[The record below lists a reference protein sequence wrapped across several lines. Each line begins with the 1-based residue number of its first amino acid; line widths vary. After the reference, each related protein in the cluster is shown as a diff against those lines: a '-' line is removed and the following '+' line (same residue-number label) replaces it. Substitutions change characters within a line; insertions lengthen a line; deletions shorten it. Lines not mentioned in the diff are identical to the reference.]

1 MLRDLLRAYGPEELE
16 SAIQEALSG
25 DAPHPQAVRHILE
38 RRREARGETAALPL
52 PLPDDPRIQNLDF
65 RTHSLEGYDSFLRDD
80 NENSEGEDDDQDRS

>member
-1 MLRDLLRAYGPEELE
+1 MLRDLLRAYGEVELE
-16 SAIQEALSG
+16 SAIQEALAN

-65 RTHSLEGYDSFLRDD
+65 RTPSLEGYDSFLRGNNDD
-80 NENSEGEDDDQDRS
+80 SGDNGDDQDHS